1 MNLKNFYVDARMN
14 WMRHHGTLKFITA
27 HMNSVLIEIRED
39 FKLSSMTITHKFFK
53 KTDFLLLYPLDIGTN
68 HQDCPAS
75 TQQSNLEKA
84 DEIGCIAN
92 VSIAP
97 IDME

>member
-1 MNLKNFYVDARMN
+1 MYGNARMN
-14 WMRHHGTLKFITA
+14 WMRHHGTLKFITS
-27 HMNSVLIEIRED
+27 HMNSVLIEIREA
-39 FKLSSMTITHKFFK
+39 FKISSKTITQKFFK
-53 KTDFLLLYPLDIGTN
+53 KTHLLLLYPLDIGTN

-84 DEIGCIAN
+84 DEVVCIAN

>member
-1 MNLKNFYVDARMN
+1 MDVNARMN
-14 WMRHHGTLKFITA
+14 CMRHHGTLKFITS

-39 FKLSSMTITHKFFK
+39 FKLSSMTITQKFFK
-53 KTDFLLLYPLDIGTN
+53 KTHLLPLHPLDIGTN
-68 HQDCPAS
+68 HQDFPAG

-84 DEIGCIAN
+84 DEIVCTEN

-97 IDME
+97 IEMD